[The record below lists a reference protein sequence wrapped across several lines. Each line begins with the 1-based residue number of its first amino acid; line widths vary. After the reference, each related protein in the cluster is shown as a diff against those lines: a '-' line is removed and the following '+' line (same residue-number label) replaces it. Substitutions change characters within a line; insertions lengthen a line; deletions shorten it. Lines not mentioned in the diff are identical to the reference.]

1 LENIELW
8 RKILSNLTTEEMVEL
23 EGSKVEFFSELYR
36 HFVKN
41 RMNPSISAYILSRL
55 LREVRNSDDYT
66 EIISLLRSVS
76 HQKGLNP
83 LLSNK
88 RNLQEILRNISP
100 KEESPRVVFWS
111 DNWEYLGGLNR
122 MIVRIAKCIAPFFD
136 VFICSWKGLGR
147 TSGFKIPSN
156 IIYREFTRRNYSIED
171 LPLIMSLL
179 QVDIFICSN
188 AYSIEYLKLCSLLK
202 DYGIKVIVWDHSHY
216 FLAHRQEELHE
227 LAVKRLQLLKNVER
241 IVCVNQL
248 SNKIYKSFELP
259 SISINNIVG
268 EKFQK
273 GLNSESSNKAHRAGN
288 TLVAVGRFDE
298 YQKRLDL
305 LIEVFAKIQNQVPDA
320 ILYVLGSYNLD
331 IEVSSAME
339 SRETYRQM
347 IRRLGIDEKRIIFKG
362 NVRNIEDYYKKASI
376 QILSSE
382 YEGFG
387 LVILEAACFGTPTVA
402 FSGNG
407 ADYII
412 KNGVNG
418 FLIENYDVDKMA
430 SVISSLLTEKNK
442 LARISSNCRKLI
454 DGYTEDKIIP
464 QWIDLINMVNKGESL
479 RGSSYNFSSS
489 ETQFVIHEFEK
500 MLSERYREIAW
511 VKYKNGELNNEINL
525 IRNSITWKI
534 TKPFRKLE
542 HLFELF
548 KTQGVVRTCKNI
560 ILRIYEVALGKR

>member
-1 LENIELW
+1 
-8 RKILSNLTTEEMVEL
+8 
-23 EGSKVEFFSELYR
+23 
-36 HFVKN
+36 
-41 RMNPSISAYILSRL
+41 
-55 LREVRNSDDYT
+55 
-66 EIISLLRSVS
+66 
-76 HQKGLNP
+76 
-83 LLSNK
+83 
-88 RNLQEILRNISP
+88 
-100 KEESPRVVFWS
+100 
-111 DNWEYLGGLNR
+111 
-122 MIVRIAKCIAPFFD
+122 
-136 VFICSWKGLGR
+136 
-147 TSGFKIPSN
+147 
-156 IIYREFTRRNYSIED
+156 
-171 LPLIMSLL
+171 
-179 QVDIFICSN
+179 
-188 AYSIEYLKLCSLLK
+188 
-202 DYGIKVIVWDHSHY
+202 
-216 FLAHRQEELHE
+216 
-227 LAVKRLQLLKNVER
+227 
-241 IVCVNQL
+241 
-248 SNKIYKSFELP
+248 
-259 SISINNIVG
+259 
-268 EKFQK
+268 
-273 GLNSESSNKAHRAGN
+273 
-288 TLVAVGRFDE
+288 
-298 YQKRLDL
+298 
-305 LIEVFAKIQNQVPDA
+305 
-320 ILYVLGSYNLD
+320 
-331 IEVSSAME
+331 
-339 SRETYRQM
+339 M